1 MGNFY
6 VAHAS
11 KSLNQRLSVSV
22 SETLLES
29 ISITSIP
36 NEALANLDLTDFSLS
51 LPDPNDEGLAEG
63 QFLEEVDLAWQVCDR
78 FDLQTDIWRGRILR
92 TVRDREKAN
101 GEGRGTGFLKWLQ
114 EREISKS
121 QAYSWIQLANSADT
135 LMADGQLDADDIRQF
150 SKRAFLETAQA
161 SSEVQQLIV
170 DAARNGEKITRR
182 EVRQLSDEWTSMSS
196 DHLPDELK
204 EKVAAHTIPTRYVAP
219 LVREI
224 DKLPEAY
231 QTPLKQAIA
240 DASDLDNI
248 KLVTADAQR
257 LTKYLTNTGQVQ
269 AIAQRSVNIDLALE
283 EALRLGCLKLASDLV
298 SQASQLEQAIA
309 KLYGIWKRVSTSAD
323 QLYVESGAS
332 TPNLLDLLNSL
343 DSLASQNV
351 TVQIGNDQSGR
362 TIRLQITEED
372 Q

>member
-1 MGNFY
+1 
-6 VAHAS
+6 
-11 KSLNQRLSVSV
+11 
-22 SETLLES
+22 
-29 ISITSIP
+29 
-36 NEALANLDLTDFSLS
+36 
-51 LPDPNDEGLAEG
+51 
-63 QFLEEVDLAWQVCDR
+63 
-78 FDLQTDIWRGRILR
+78 
-92 TVRDREKAN
+92 
-101 GEGRGTGFLKWLQ
+101 
-114 EREISKS
+114 
-121 QAYSWIQLANSADT
+121 
-135 LMADGQLDADDIRQF
+135 MADGQLDADDIRQF

-196 DHLPDELK
+196 DHLPDDLK
-204 EKVAAHTIPTRYVAP
+204 EKIAAHTIPTRYVAP

-257 LTKYLTNTGQVQ
+257 LTKYLTNTSQVQ

-309 KLYGIWKRVSTSAD
+309 KLYGIWKRVATSAD